1 MFIELQNRLN
11 PARHRRHADTHRY
24 SGPPPCH
31 SRALIRRNL
40 LWRMTGECTRCCHYK
55 STSRSARGSGEGVCG
70 DGWMDGWRVRG
81 ERGESACS
89 RGAGRGGSRGEIGS
103 CSGVFHLVLAGS
115 HAGRHLLKAAL
126 DSPAPV
132 RSVCAR
138 ARVCCET
145 SVRALYC
152 SAAPGKKAV
161 IVAQK
166 TTEATKY

>member
-1 MFIELQNRLN
+1 MEN
-11 PARHRRHADTHRY
+11 D
-24 SGPPPCH
+24 
-31 SRALIRRNL
+31 
-40 LWRMTGECTRCCHYK
+40 WRMHPLLSLQIYLTERAGK
-55 STSRSARGSGEGVCG
+55 RGGCVW
-70 DGWMDGWRVRG
+70 GWMDGWG

-152 SAAPGKKAV
+152 STAPGKKAV

>member
-1 MFIELQNRLN
+1 M
-11 PARHRRHADTHRY
+11 
-24 SGPPPCH
+24 G
-31 SRALIRRNL
+31 
-40 LWRMTGECTRCCHYK
+40 
-55 STSRSARGSGEGVCG
+55 
-70 DGWMDGWRVRG
+70 MDGWRVRG

-89 RGAGRGGSRGEIGS
+89 RGAGRGGSRGEIGSCSGEIGS

-152 SAAPGKKAV
+152 STAPGKKAV

>member
-1 MFIELQNRLN
+1 MEN
-11 PARHRRHADTHRY
+11 D
-24 SGPPPCH
+24 
-31 SRALIRRNL
+31 
-40 LWRMTGECTRCCHYK
+40 WRMHPLLSLQIYLTERAGK
-55 STSRSARGSGEGVCG
+55 RGGCVWGWV
-70 DGWMDGWRVRG
+70 DGWM
-81 ERGESACS
+81 E
-89 RGAGRGGSRGEIGS
+89 GAGRKGGVGVFARCRERGGSRGEIGS

-145 SVRALYC
+145 SVSALYC
-152 SAAPGKKAV
+152 STAPGKKAV